1 VIKFYLS
8 ENLNPRYTLE
18 VFENKKKTTDGIWEV
33 SPQELLEKKDQVT
46 IIDVRRPDEFTGELG
61 HIEGA
66 ILVTLETEFMNSLPN
81 WDAEDE
87 IVFVC
92 RSGARSGKATSI
104 AQAKGFK
111 NVYNMEGGMILWN
124 ELGLPKAS

>member
-1 VIKFYLS
+1 
-8 ENLNPRYTLE
+8 

-33 SPQELLEKKDQVT
+33 TPQEVLEKKDQVT
-46 IIDVRRPDEFTGELG
+46 IVDVRRPDEFTGELG
-61 HIEGA
+61 HIDGA
-66 ILVTLETEFMNSLPN
+66 ILVTLETEFLNSLPN
-81 WDAEDE
+81 WDVEDE

-92 RSGARSGKATSI
+92 RSGARSGKATSL

-124 ELGLPKAS
+124 ELGLPKLP

>member
-1 VIKFYLS
+1 MKFYLS
-8 ENLNPRYTLE
+8 EDLNPRYTLE

-66 ILVTLETEFMNSLPN
+66 ILVTLETEFINSLPN

-111 NVYNMEGGMILWN
+111 NVYNMEGGMLLWN
-124 ELGLPKAS
+124 ELGLPKES